1 MREVTRQLRVF
12 VTKRG
17 LINGMESPQST
28 RDVCGSAGTGACED
42 LHETVV
48 NPFEFPGFLAHHA
61 LSPNTCTFK
70 ISTPST
76 NSAKKTPSRFRWSI
90 DEMANLQP
98 AAIHPEEIHRQAL
111 YLSTVSLDQELEEKT
126 QLEIEQFFSR
136 GTIVPSPWTQSDNKQ
151 PARKQYANSPM
162 DPLTESPT
170 AKPSTNLGKTCDVAC
185 QTSIALPVGFDL
197 EALLADFRRREDSLC
212 SDGSG
217 LSLRRKLFVDNLEE
231 NSCDS
236 SAQSVYT
243 PPHSQTNRSS
253 ASPSATQQR
262 KDHSSEQGTTHSTE
276 QFSSSPI
283 QASDASSCVCTPDSQ
298 DVRGARNKD
307 ASSLPSPIHIHE
319 EMAAAVSLF
328 EEEWTHHLSPS
339 PTNSRLDKL
348 QWNAPTSQIV
358 TKYPSLRK
366 PEWTS
371 PEPAQQTQQWDSP
384 SSPCSQSPPL
394 ATAACPQMLEI
405 ISPIASVKLQ
415 KLSSEHVTDDA
426 GDNGADGLKDLS
438 FSKINVHKSNGDT
451 FSSQKYTCAEFSQGN
466 RTGNVQETEFSIEA
480 QLTGEL
486 KLPEIMSSTYNTG
499 TELLDVASNAS
510 EARFENKLELK
521 KDVKSCP
528 PTETDD
534 LGCNGGRC
542 NDVRAPLLWDLST
555 RKRLC
560 DDDDDG
566 FGVPMEVTRG
576 DDWPPPRNA
585 ARALVLLQ
593 PQAESSCLPNEVDSG
608 YSTYHMT
615 EEEIKVKDVSNME
628 VDLCCMCATADGK
641 SNPCH

>member
-1 MREVTRQLRVF
+1 MREATRQLRVF

-17 LINGMESPQST
+17 LRDGMESPQSS
-28 RDVCGSAGTGACED
+28 RDVCGSAAAGAGDD
-42 LHETVV
+42 LLETVV
-48 NPFEFPGFLAHHA
+48 NPFEFPGFLANHA

-76 NSAKKTPSRFRWSI
+76 NSAKKTPARFRWSI
-90 DEMANLQP
+90 DQMANLKP
-98 AAIHPEEIHRQAL
+98 ADIHPEEIQRQAL

-136 GTIVPSPWTQSDNKQ
+136 GTIVPSPWTQSDNKP

-162 DPLTESPT
+162 DPLKESPT
-170 AKPSTNLGKTCDVAC
+170 AKSSTNLSKTCDVAC
-185 QTSIALPVGFDL
+185 QTSISLPVGFDL
-197 EALLADFRRREDSLC
+197 EALLVDFRRREDSVC

-217 LSLRRKLFVDNLEE
+217 LSLRRKLFVDNSEE

-243 PPHSQTNRSS
+243 PPHSQTNRWSS
-253 ASPSATQQR
+253 SPSAIEQT
-262 KDHSSEQGTTHSTE
+262 KDRSSEQGTTHSTK
-276 QFSSSPI
+276 QLSSSPI
-283 QASDASSCVCTPDSQ
+283 QASDAPRCVCTPDSP
-298 DVRGARNKD
+298 GARNGE
-307 ASSLPSPIHIHE
+307 ASSLPSPIRIHE
-319 EMAAAVSLF
+319 EMAAALSPF
-328 EEEWTHHLSPS
+328 EEKWTHHLSPS
-339 PTNSRLDKL
+339 PTNSRLDNPH
-348 QWNAPTSQIV
+348 WNAPTSQIV
-358 TKYPSLRK
+358 TKYPSLQK

-371 PEPAQQTQQWDSP
+371 PEPLQQTQQWDSP
-384 SSPCSQSPPL
+384 SSPRSQSPPL

-405 ISPIASVKLQ
+405 ISPIASVKLL

-426 GDNGADGLKDLS
+426 GDNEAHGLKDLS
-438 FSKINVHKSNGDT
+438 FSTINVHKSNGDP
-451 FSSQKYTCAEFSQGN
+451 FSSQKYACADFSQGN
-466 RTGNVQETEFSIEA
+466 RTGNVQEAEFSIEA

-486 KLPEIMSSTYNTG
+486 KLPEIMSSTYNAG
-499 TELLDVASNAS
+499 THLLDVASNAS
-510 EARFENKLELK
+510 GARFENEPELK
-521 KDVKSCP
+521 KKVKSCP
-528 PTETDD
+528 LTETDD

-542 NDVRAPLLWDLST
+542 NDGRAPLLWDLST

-560 DDDDDG
+560 DDDDDA
-566 FGVPMEVTRG
+566 FGVPMEVTG
-576 DDWPPPRNA
+576 ADDWPPPPSA

-628 VDLCCMCATADGK
+628 VDLCCVCATADGK